1 MKKYISFLLTAAMV
15 FSLSSCAPKAP
26 EAGTPDAK
34 YIFFFIGDGMGA
46 PHVAATE
53 AYLSAKDGQFGG
65 GQVGFANFPVLGM
78 ITTYSASNNITDSA
92 AGGTALASGFKATNG
107 QLGLTPEGTEVNSI
121 ACTLQNDFGYN
132 VGIFS
137 SVPVNHATPSAYYAH
152 NKDRHDYYN
161 ITKQIPEAGYK
172 FYGGSGILQ
181 FDGPNHDKDSE
192 KMLAESGYSVAFGQ
206 REFEEA
212 VSSGAERIVMLANP
226 VEEHR
231 TSVANYAAETDSLV
245 ALSQMMKDCIS
256 FLGDKKPFFIM
267 CEGGEI
273 DWFAHGHKAL
283 PMIDAILKM
292 DDAVSVAYEFYLAHP
307 DETIIIVTAD
317 HETGGLTIGNGGYM
331 YHIEELDKQNNT
343 AEGVWNLSSEQE
355 NELNARA
362 GLGWTSYD
370 HTGAPVPVYAIG
382 RGAEKFAGRYD
393 NTDIV
398 KKLLNI
404 SE

>member
-1 MKKYISFLLTAAMV
+1 MKKYISLLLMAATL

-26 EAGTPDAK
+26 ESGTPDAK

-46 PHVAATE
+46 PHVAAAE
-53 AYLSAKDGQFGG
+53 AYLSAKEGQFGG
-65 GQVGFANFPVLGM
+65 VQVGFSKFPVLGM
-78 ITTYSASNNITDSA
+78 ISTYSASNNITDSA
-92 AGGTALASGFKATNG
+92 AGGTALATGVKATNG
-107 QLGLTPEGTEVNSI
+107 QLGLTPDGTVANSI
-121 ACTLQNDFGYN
+121 SYTLQNDFGYN

-137 SVPVNHATPSAYYAH
+137 SVPVNHATPAAYYAH
-152 NKDRHDYYN
+152 NKDRGDYYN

-181 FDGPNHDKDSE
+181 FDGPEHDKDSE
-192 KMLAESGYSVAFGQ
+192 QMLEESGYSVAFGQ
-206 REFEEA
+206 KEFDEA
-212 VSSGAERIVMLANP
+212 VKNGAERIVMLANP

-231 TSVANYAAETDSLV
+231 TSVANYSAETDSLV
-245 ALSQMMKDCIS
+245 LLSQMMEDCIS
-256 FLGDKKPFFIM
+256 FLGDEKPFFIM

-307 DETIIIVTAD
+307 DETLIIITAD
-317 HETGGLTIGNGGYM
+317 HETGGLTMGNGGYM

-343 AEGVWNLSSEQE
+343 TEGVWNLSREQE
-355 NELNARA
+355 NKLNEKA

-382 RGAEKFAGRYD
+382 KGAEKFAGRYD

-398 KKLLNI
+398 KKILNI
-404 SE
+404 SK

>member
-1 MKKYISFLLTAAMV
+1 MKKYISLLLMTATL

-26 EAGTPDAK
+26 ESGTPDAK

-46 PHVAATE
+46 PHVAAAE
-53 AYLSAKDGQFGG
+53 AYLSAKEGQFGG
-65 GQVGFANFPVLGM
+65 VQVGFSKFPVLGM
-78 ITTYSASNNITDSA
+78 ISTYSAGNNITDSA
-92 AGGTALASGFKATNG
+92 AGGTALATGFKATNG
-107 QLGLTPEGTEVNSI
+107 QLGLTPDGTVANSI
-121 ACTLQNDFGYN
+121 SYTLQNDFGYN

-137 SVPVNHATPSAYYAH
+137 SVPVNHATPAAYYAH
-152 NKDRHDYYN
+152 NKDRGDYYN

-181 FDGPNHDKDSE
+181 FDGPEHDKDSE
-192 KMLAESGYSVAFGQ
+192 QMLEESGYSVAFGQ
-206 REFEEA
+206 KEFDEA
-212 VSSGAERIVMLANP
+212 VKNGAERIVMLANP

-231 TSVANYAAETDSLV
+231 TSAANYSAETDSLV
-245 ALSQMMKDCIS
+245 LLSQMMEDCIS
-256 FLGDKKPFFIM
+256 FLGDEKPFFIM

-307 DETIIIVTAD
+307 DETLIIITAD
-317 HETGGLTIGNGGYM
+317 HETGGLTMGNGGYM

-343 AEGVWNLSSEQE
+343 AEGVWNLSREQE
-355 NELNARA
+355 NKLNEKA

-382 RGAEKFAGRYD
+382 KGAEKFAGRYD

-398 KKLLNI
+398 KKILNI
-404 SE
+404 SK